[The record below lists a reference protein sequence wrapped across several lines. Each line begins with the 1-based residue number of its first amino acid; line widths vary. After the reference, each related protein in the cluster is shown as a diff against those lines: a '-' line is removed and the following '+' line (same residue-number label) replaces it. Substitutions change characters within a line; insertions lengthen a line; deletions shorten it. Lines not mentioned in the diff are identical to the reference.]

1 MASIKYDLLIPLRD
15 VVVFPGVVSTLFV
28 GRNKSINA
36 LNAAMAGEKKIIL
49 SAQKDGSL
57 DAPLFDD
64 LYKVATI
71 ANILQL
77 IKLPDGTVKVLVEGS
92 HRVQMESLESDEK
105 YSKVRVSLIAE
116 SNIDSKDAVNLARFI
131 KVKFHDFIKIT
142 KKIAPEVL
150 ASIDALDDLSRIID
164 SIAGH
169 LPMEINQKQ
178 EILET
183 ADFQLRAE
191 ILIAYIESQLD
202 VMDVDKR
209 IRNRVKGQ
217 MEKSQREYYLNE
229 QIKAAQKEL
238 GDISEEETSFRN

>member
-1 MASIKYDLLIPLRD
+1 MANIKYDLPLIPLRD

-28 GRNKSINA
+28 GRNKSIKA
-36 LNAAMAGEKKIIL
+36 LNAAMSGEKKIL
-49 SAQKDGSL
+49 LVAQKDGSL
-57 DAPLFDD
+57 DAPLFGD

-77 IKLPDGTVKVLVEGS
+77 IKLPDGTVKVLVEGA
-92 HRVQMESLESDEK
+92 HRAQMESLESDTD
-105 YSKVRVSLIAE
+105 YSKVRVSLIPDIPMSE
-116 SNIDSKDAVNLARFI
+116 SDGKNLANFV
-131 KVKFHDFIKIT
+131 KGKFHDFIKIT

-150 ASIDALDDLSRIID
+150 ASIDALDDVSRIID

-169 LPMEINQKQ
+169 LPIEIKQKQ

-183 ADFQLRAE
+183 KDFQLRAE
-191 ILIAYIESQLD
+191 ILISFIDSQLD

-217 MEKSQREYYLNE
+217 
-229 QIKAAQKEL
+229 IT
-238 GDISEEETSFRN
+238 I

>member
-1 MASIKYDLLIPLRD
+1 MAPY
-15 VVVFPGVVSTLFV
+15 
-28 GRNKSINA
+28 
-36 LNAAMAGEKKIIL
+36 
-49 SAQKDGSL
+49 
-57 DAPLFDD
+57 APLFDD
-64 LYKVATI
+64 LFKVATI

-92 HRVQMESLESDEK
+92 QRAQMDSLESDTK
-105 YSKVRVSLIAE
+105 FSKVRVSLITE
-116 SNIDSKDAVNLARFI
+116 PVIDIKDGENLARFI
-131 KVKFHDFIKIT
+131 KAKFHDFIKTT

-169 LPMEINQKQ
+169 LPMEIKQKQ

-191 ILIAYIESQLD
+191 ILIAFIESQLD

-238 GDISEEETSFRN
+238 GILAKRAMKFHN

>member
-1 MASIKYDLLIPLRD
+1 MKAPIELKWIPWNQTQ
-15 VVVFPGVVSTLFV
+15 F
-28 GRNKSINA
+28 
-36 LNAAMAGEKKIIL
+36 
-49 SAQKDGSL
+49 
-57 DAPLFDD
+57 
-64 LYKVATI
+64 
-71 ANILQL
+71 
-77 IKLPDGTVKVLVEGS
+77 
-92 HRVQMESLESDEK
+92 
-105 YSKVRVSLIAE
+105 SKVRVSLI
-116 SNIDSKDAVNLARFI
+116 SDSIIEAKDGENLARFI
-131 KVKFHDFIKIT
+131 KAKFHDFIKIT

-169 LPMEINQKQ
+169 LPMEIKQKQ

-191 ILIAYIESQLD
+191 ILIGFIESQLD

-229 QIKAAQKEL
+229 QIKAAQKRT
-238 GDISEEETSFRN
+238 G